1 MAEWPASEHL
11 KDLIAAHVAVS
22 LWQVDIGIMPDEPD
36 RAIMISDTGG
46 IDPNPKF
53 LLDFPTCQIM
63 VRGETSGYLDT
74 FREAKAI
81 KDLLLGVDSQ
91 DINMDR
97 LVSVTIN
104 GDLGFIGRDE
114 KMRPL
119 FSMNYALIVEPQV
132 VGNSNRLA
140 L

>member
-11 KDLIAAHVAVS
+11 KDLIASHAVS
-22 LWQVDIGIMPDEPD
+22 SGWQVDIGIMPDSPD
-36 RAIMISDTGG
+36 KATMISDTGG
-46 IDPNPKF
+46 TDPNPKW

-63 VRGETSGYLDT
+63 VRGEVSGYLDT
-74 FREAKAI
+74 FREAKAL

-91 DINMDR
+91 DINSDR
-97 LVSVTIN
+97 LVSVTMN

-114 KMRPL
+114 TMRPL
-119 FSMNYALIVEPQV
+119 FVMNLALITEPQV